1 MKIKFI
7 FFLLLPACVLAQRNP
22 DNFAKKITAKGLKE
36 KLTILAG
43 ANMQGRETAT
53 EGQRS
58 AALFIEA
65 QFKKIGLQPLP
76 GNQYQLP
83 FPVYKET
90 IENASLSINGKSC
103 NASID
108 FSFNPSRIPA
118 GSWSVEKIIYA
129 GYGLIDSIDYD
140 GLQPKGKWVLL
151 TEGTAQTP
159 TDNTSRTLIDKVNIA
174 KNKQAAGVIII
185 QKDFPKPPISMS
197 GGMTNQASDA
207 LSANNIPILY
217 ISESL
222 AKQIIQTANAGDI
235 NFTNIVHGVYPVKM
249 QLDVL
254 KRTEKISS
262 TNVAGLLPGTDKKD
276 EYVFITAH
284 YDHLGMRDS
293 IIYYGADDDGSGT
306 VTIMQLAEAFS
317 TAAKKGNATRR
328 SIVFMAVSGEEKG
341 LWGSEYYTSH
351 PIMPLDKTTVD
362 LNIDMVGRIDPT
374 RTYGDSTN
382 YIYTIG
388 DDKLSSLLAP
398 ITDSINN
405 KYTKMEI
412 DRKFNDPK
420 DPNRFYYRSDHYNFA
435 KNGVPVIFYF
445 NGTHADYHRPTDT
458 VEKIRFDIMQK
469 RALLVYYTAWHIA
482 NMNDMLPR
490 DKPLSQVGWR

>member
-1 MKIKFI
+1 MKIKFLFI
-7 FFLLLPACVLAQRNP
+7 LFMPAYVLAQKSP
-22 DNFAKKITAKGLKE
+22 ESFAKKITAKGLND

-43 ANMQGRETAT
+43 AGMQGRETAT
-53 EGQRS
+53 EGQRN

-65 QFKKIGLQPLP
+65 HFKKIGLKPLP

-90 IENASLSINGKSC
+90 IEKATLIINGKSC
-103 NASID
+103 NAAAD
-108 FSFNPSRIPA
+108 FSFSPARIPA
-118 GSWSVEKIIYA
+118 GSWTVEKIIYA
-129 GYGLIDSIDYD
+129 GYGLTDSIDYD
-140 GLQPKGKWVLL
+140 GLQIKGKWVLL

-159 TDNTSRTLIDKVNIA
+159 TDNTTRTLIDKVTIA
-174 KNKQAAGVIII
+174 KNKEAVGVIII
-185 QKDFPKPPISMS
+185 QKDFPKSPISMS
-197 GGMTNQASDA
+197 GGMTNQAPDA
-207 LSANNIPILY
+207 SSTTNIPILY
-217 ISESL
+217 ISQTI
-222 AKQIIQTANAGDI
+222 AKQIIQSSNSGDI
-235 NFTNIVHGVYPVKM
+235 NFAKIVHGVYPVNM
-249 QLDVL
+249 QLEVL
-254 KRTEKISS
+254 KKTEKINS

-293 IIYYGADDDGSGT
+293 LIYYGADDDGSGT
-306 VTIMQLAEAFS
+306 VTIMQLAEAFT
-317 TAAKKGNATRR
+317 TAAKKGSATRR

-341 LWGSEYYTSH
+341 LWGSDYYTSH
-351 PIMPLDKTTVD
+351 PILPLEKTTVD

-374 RTYGDSTN
+374 RNYGDSTN

-405 KYTKMEI
+405 RFTKLEI

-482 NMNDMLPR
+482 NRNDMLPR
-490 DKPLSQVGWR
+490 DKPLSQIGVR

>member
-1 MKIKFI
+1 MKIKFL
-7 FFLLLPACVLAQRNP
+7 FLLFMPAYVLAQKNP
-22 DNFAKKITAKGLKE
+22 ENFAKKITEKGLKD

-43 ANMQGRETAT
+43 AGMQGRETAT
-53 EGQRS
+53 EGQRN
-58 AALFIEA
+58 AAIFIETH
-65 QFKKIGLQPLP
+65 FRKIGLQPLP

-83 FPVYKET
+83 FPVYRET
-90 IENASLSINGKSC
+90 IEKASFSINGITC
-103 NASID
+103 NPAVD
-108 FSFNPSRIPA
+108 FSFSPARIPVGKWA
-118 GSWSVEKIIYA
+118 IEKIIYA
-129 GYGLIDSIDYD
+129 GYGLAESIDYD

-151 TEGTAQTP
+151 IEGTAQTP
-159 TDNTSRTLIDKVNIA
+159 TDNTTRTLIDKVNIA
-174 KNKQAAGVIII
+174 KNKEAAGVIII
-185 QKDFPKPPISMS
+185 QKDFPKSPISMK
-197 GGMTNQASDA
+197 GGMTNQVTESSD
-207 LSANNIPILY
+207 SRNIPILY
-217 ISESL
+217 VSQSK
-222 AKQIIQTANAGDI
+222 AKEIMQLGNTENI
-235 NFTNIVHGVYPVKM
+235 NFAKIVHGVYPVQI
-249 QLDVL
+249 QLEVL
-254 KRTEKISS
+254 KKTETISS
-262 TNVAGLLPGTDKKD
+262 TNVAGLLPGTDKSD

-284 YDHLGMRDS
+284 YDHLGIRDS
-293 IIYYGADDDGSGT
+293 LIFYGADDDGSGT

-317 TAAKKGNATRR
+317 AAAKKGNRPRR

-341 LWGSEYYTSH
+341 LWGSDYYTSN
-351 PIMPLDKTTVD
+351 PIIPLEKTTVD

-405 KYTKMEI
+405 TYTRLEI

-435 KNGVPVIFYF
+435 KKGVPVIFYF

-458 VEKIRFDIMQK
+458 VDKIRFDIMQK

-482 NMNDMLPR
+482 NRNEMLPR
-490 DKPLSQVGWR
+490 DKPLNQVGER